1 MKVLVAGATGAIG
14 RPLISA
20 LVASGREVIG
30 ITTTERGVR
39 TLRDRGAEAF
49 IADVLDRD
57 AIEAVFR
64 KVKPDTVIDELTSL
78 PKEYTPEEMKAA
90 AVRDRELRLV
100 GGRNVQDAAISAGA
114 RRYIA
119 QSTGFFYAPG
129 AGLATEWEPLASE
142 ASPGIAGFVRTY
154 IQIEDRVLNRRDLQG
169 VALRYGFFY
178 GPGTYHDP
186 ATGSL
191 SRQVRERQYPIIGSG
206 QGVFSF
212 VHVEDAAVATVAALE
227 AEPGVYNVVDDDP
240 SDMNIWLPAFAQ
252 FLGAPAPRVI
262 TEAEALRTAG
272 ADSIYYATRLRGASN
287 GLAKR
292 KLGFAPR
299 KLEWLHDTKAALG
312 AHPSNVT
319 DSGAATVRRR
329 FT

>member
-1 MKVLVAGATGAIG
+1 MCWIVMPSM
-14 RPLISA
+14 RSF
-20 LVASGREVIG
+20 
-30 ITTTERGVR
+30 VR
-39 TLRDRGAEAF
+39 LSRMPSSMN
-49 IADVLDRD
+49 LLLC
-57 AIEAVFR
+57 R
-64 KVKPDTVIDELTSL
+64 KK
-78 PKEYTPEEMKAA
+78 YTPEEMKAA
-90 AVRDRELRLV
+90 AVRDWKLRLV
-100 GGRNVQDAAISAGA
+100 GGRNLQDAAISWAA

-129 AGLATEWEPLASE
+129 AGLATEREPLASE
-142 ASPGIAGFVRTY
+142 ASSGIAGNVRTY
-154 IQIEDRVLNRRDLQG
+154 IQSEERVLNDPDLQG
-169 VALRYGFFY
+169 VVLRYGFFY

-212 VHVEDAAVATVAALE
+212 VHVEDAAAATVAALE

-287 GLAKR
+287 DLAKR
-292 KLGFAPR
+292 KLGFALR
-299 KLEWLHDTKAALG
+299 KLEWLHDAKGALR
-312 AHPSNVT
+312 AHPSNLT
-319 DSGAATVRRR
+319 DSGAATVRRH

>member
-14 RPLISA
+14 RPLIA
-20 LVASGREVIG
+20 TLVASRREVIG
-30 ITTTERGVR
+30 ITTTEGGAR
-39 TLRDRGAEAF
+39 TLRDSGAEAF
-49 IADVLDRD
+49 IADVLDRN
-57 AIEAVFR
+57 AIDAVFR
-64 KVKPDTVIDELTSL
+64 KVKPDAVIDELTSL

-100 GGRNVQDAAISAGA
+100 GGRNVQDAAISWAA

-129 AGLATEWEPLASE
+129 AGLATEREPLASE
-142 ASPGIAGFVRTY
+142 ASSGIAGNVRTY
-154 IQIEDRVLNRRDLQG
+154 IQSEERVLNDPDLQG
-169 VALRYGFFY
+169 VVLRYGFFY

-212 VHVEDAAVATVAALE
+212 VHVEDAAAATVAALE

-240 SDMNIWLPAFAQ
+240 SDLNIWLPAFAQ

-272 ADSIYYATRLRGASN
+272 ADSVYYATRLRGASN
-287 GLAKR
+287 DLAKR

-299 KLEWLHDTKAALG
+299 KLEWLHDAKGALR
-312 AHPSNVT
+312 AH
-319 DSGAATVRRR
+319 RR
-329 FT
+329 T

>member
-1 MKVLVAGATGAIG
+1 MPSSMNL
-14 RPLISA
+14 L
-20 LVASGREVIG
+20 LC
-30 ITTTERGVR
+30 
-39 TLRDRGAEAF
+39 
-49 IADVLDRD
+49 
-57 AIEAVFR
+57 R
-64 KVKPDTVIDELTSL
+64 KK
-78 PKEYTPEEMKAA
+78 YTPEEMKAA
-90 AVRDRELRLV
+90 AVRDWKLRLV
-100 GGRNVQDAAISAGA
+100 GGRNLQDAAISWAA

-129 AGLATEWEPLASE
+129 AGLATEREPLASE
-142 ASPGIAGFVRTY
+142 ASSGIAGNVRTY
-154 IQIEDRVLNRRDLQG
+154 IQSEERVLNDPDLQG
-169 VALRYGFFY
+169 VVLRYGFFY

-212 VHVEDAAVATVAALE
+212 VHVEDAAAATVAALE

-262 TEAEALRTAG
+262 TKAEALRTAG

-287 GLAKR
+287 DLAKR
-292 KLGFAPR
+292 KLGFALR
-299 KLEWLHDTKAALG
+299 KLEWLHDAKGALR
-312 AHPSNVT
+312 AHPSNLT
-319 DSGAATVRRR
+319 DSGAATVRRH